1 MAACPTHPSLHNRE
15 GRKFVVRDVRV
26 DLCIAVLTLAKPSLY
41 WGVQFGTGR
50 PLPSWASLVMVAL
63 RGAQSC
69 EHIYKAILP
78 SRKTGMGKGG
88 EEGGG
93 RERVAENRN
102 LLGPSPTSPMQH
114 SRKSNGRP

>member
-1 MAACPTHPSLHNRE
+1 MYCSVNVSKAVTFL
-15 GRKFVVRDVRV
+15 GRTV
-26 DLCIAVLTLAKPSLY
+26 TLLGS
-41 WGVQFGTGR
+41 FGTGR